1 MSGIVGII
9 NLDGEPIDPHL
20 LRRMTDRDVLTQKLG
35 IAPLLQ

>member
-20 LRRMTDRDVLTQKLG
+20 LGRMTDRDVLAQKLG